1 MSDSEEREIEELTE
15 TEQARR
21 RAATAAHRDWMGAV
35 ESGAGPD
42 ECRAAG
48 TAFMQALSRREPDDL
63 NKIHVPDDAGI
74 HRDGLMW
81 IMTRIPDGW
90 GRWISCSR
98 GWYPLICRLD
108 ADLSALDSGYV
119 VKQCKEKFG
128 TLKYY
133 YRPSRDGVAEQ
144 MNELIRAAY
153 AESAVTCELCGEPG
167 TLHRSRIGWATT
179 LCANCALAS
188 DRGYRP
194 ADENRAGADPG
205 SAGHR
210 EGDHARLHTHGT

>member
-1 MSDSEEREIEELTE
+1 MSDSEEREIEEREIEELTE

-21 RAATAAHRDWMGAV
+21 RAATAAHRDWMGAA
-35 ESGAGPD
+35 ESGAGLD
-42 ECRAAG
+42 ERRTAG
-48 TAFMQALSRREPDDL
+48 AAFMHALSRREPDDL

-74 HRDGLMW
+74 HRDGLIR

-119 VKQCKEKFG
+119 VKQCKEKFRV
-128 TLKYY
+128 LKYY

-167 TLHRSRIGWATT
+167 RCTGH
-179 LCANCALAS
+179 
-188 DRGYRP
+188 
-194 ADENRAGADPG
+194 G
-205 SAGHR
+205 SAGR
-210 EGDHARLHTHGT
+210 QRCASTAPWRPIAATGRRTKPCRS